1 MPDMS
6 PEVNE
11 IAAALAKA
19 QASFPVIKK
28 ESKAEIRSARGN
40 YEYHYASLGAVIEA
54 IRGPL
59 SANGISY
66 TQPIEE
72 SDHGTFLATLLIHT
86 SGQWICSRLKIPT
99 ADLIG
104 PQAIGSYIAYARRYS
119 IASLTG
125 IAIEDDDGRV
135 AQRQAERQQPQLA
148 PAAAP
153 PPRRDAGSDDD
164 RPPAPSKAIVGS
176 RQANGREPRTVG
188 KVRNGT
194 WLYNAADKQGLLDEF
209 KSLGDRLGYPARIID
224 WTPAQVAGAIQIRRE
239 RLTQ

>member
-11 IAAALAKA
+11 IAAALAKQ

-72 SDHGTFLATLLIHT
+72 SDHGTFLETLLIHT

-104 PQAIGSYIAYARRYS
+104 PQAIGSYIAYARRYA
-119 IASLTG
+119 ITSLTG
-125 IAIEDDDGRV
+125 IAIEDDDGTA
-135 AQRQAERQQPQLA
+135 AQRQAASRDAA
-148 PAAAP
+148 PAREQSPGFPSVPSAAREP
-153 PPRRDAGSDDD
+153 GCDDQRQRPNGPPRSGG
-164 RPPAPSKAIVGS
+164 PPK
-176 RQANGREPRTVG
+176 TVG
-188 KVRNGT
+188 KKRDGT
-194 WLYNAADKQGLLDEF
+194 WLAAAAAKQGILEEF
-209 KSLGDRLGYPARIID
+209 LAIGRMGEYPEDINK
-224 WTPAQVAGAIQIRRE
+224 WTPEHVALAIEYRKARLAQ
-239 RLTQ
+239 